1 MSAPTDVVPTTTPTA
16 PPTTTMPMTIDTPE
30 QLRELLGEDWT
41 FSDAQFAAITAPLEP
56 AVVVAG
62 AGSGKTTV
70 MAARVVWLVA
80 TGQVAPAEILGLTFT
95 TKATAELETRIRESL
110 RRAGL
115 LPERGDAP
123 PLPPAPGEAD
133 APEEPDEPTVV
144 TYHAYASALLS
155 EHGLR
160 IGHEPDTRLI
170 ADASRFQLAA
180 RAVQRYVAP
189 VDHLSDSPPH
199 VVRYLLAL
207 DAEMSE
213 HLVDPEQVREHDATQ
228 RPRFEAGMSTESRKT
243 YRAYNEKAIAAIA
256 ARAELLGLVESYRDL
271 KRHLGLMD
279 FSDQIALAARLAR
292 ECPEVG
298 VVERAKY
305 RVVLLD
311 EYQDTSVAQ
320 ALMLSRLFSGPDVD
334 HGLGHPV
341 TAVGDP
347 NQAIYGWRG
356 ASVSNILEFGADF
369 PGAPSSGADRSRMT
383 YPLVVNRRSDARIL
397 ATANHLAADLYATRP
412 DLLPLEPK
420 PDARDGEVRAIV
432 HETYDDELAWLGDRV
447 IETHAR
453 LAATKEG
460 PVWKEIGVLTR
471 DNSHAAAV
479 FDALTDREVPV
490 EIVGLKGLLRLPE
503 VAEVVAVLTLVQD
516 VTANAALLTL
526 LAGPR
531 WAIGPRDLALL
542 GRRAAHLAGS
552 QSGGEVFADVHQQL
566 TAAVEGADP
575 TEIPSLCD
583 ALADPGDPDAPDA
596 LPYSDEER
604 VRFGLLAV
612 ELRSLRAAIGE
623 PILDLV
629 RRIIDVTGIDIELAS
644 SVSPAAAA
652 RRDNLDLFV
661 QAVGEF
667 QAVDGTVTL
676 AALLA
681 WLEAEDEHGQGLDVA
696 TPSEADSVKLLTV
709 HRAKGLEWDAV
720 FLVGVTER
728 KFPSNRG
735 RSSWLTQASVMPT
748 VLRGDAR
755 DLPQLGGHTPD
766 DIKAMGVAAKAHDAT
781 EELRLGYVAWTRARH
796 ELSVSAWR
804 WKAGLKSGLGPSA
817 YLHKTREA
825 MESWGGA
832 PDAWLEV
839 VAKGEVHPYADD
851 NVDLDWPI
859 SHHTPEVV
867 RRREA
872 AQRVHRIAA
881 DHVDDLEDVLHLE
894 QVQQW
899 DSEIDRLLEEAARDR
914 APEIDVPLPSSLSA
928 TSLARL
934 RDDPDTFARDLAR
947 PMPRLPSTA
956 ARFGTRFHAWVE
968 ARFGQQLLLDPDD
981 LPGRADVDIE
991 DDADLQELIRQFEA
1005 GPFADRPPL
1014 ALEPS
1019 FALVLAGQ
1027 VVRGRIDAVYADH
1040 DGSGD
1045 DGYLIVDWKTSRG
1058 RSADPLQLALYRLAW
1073 AELHD
1078 VPLDRVRAAFYYV
1091 REAGAQGLV
1100 EPADLPDR
1108 AALEAMLT
1116 TTDGA

>member
-1 MSAPTDVVPTTTPTA
+1 VTGGRPAVRL
-16 PPTTTMPMTIDTPE
+16 DTPE
-30 QLRELLGEDWT
+30 QLRDLLGESWT

-56 AVVVAG
+56 AVVIAG

-115 LPERGDAP
+115 LPERGELRP
-123 PLPPAPGEAD
+123 VPAAAGD
-133 APEEPDEPTVV
+133 DDGDEPDEPTVS
-144 TYHAYASALLS
+144 TYHSYASALLS

-170 ADASRFQLAA
+170 TDASRFQLAA
-180 RAVQRYVAP
+180 RAIQRHAAP

-213 HLVDPEQVREHDATQ
+213 HLVSPAQVRADDAVQ
-228 RPRFEAGMSTESRKT
+228 RPLLEAGMATEHRKT
-243 YRAYNEKAIAAIA
+243 YRAINEKAIGAID
-256 ARAELLGLVESYRDL
+256 ARVELLGLVESYREL

-279 FSDQIALAARLAR
+279 FSDQIALAARLAE

-298 VVERAKY
+298 EVERGKY

-320 ALMLSRLFSGPDVD
+320 ALMLRRLFSGADAAS
-334 HGLGHPV
+334 GRGHAV

-369 PGAPSSGADRSRMT
+369 PSVDGSRTT
-383 YPLVVNRRSDARIL
+383 YPLVVNRRSDRRIL
-397 ATANHLAADLYATRP
+397 ATANHLAADLYASRP
-412 DLLPLEPK
+412 DLLPLEAK
-420 PDARDGEVRAIV
+420 PGAREGDVRAIV
-432 HETYDDELAWLGDRV
+432 HETYDDELDWLAERV
-447 IETHAR
+447 LETHAR
-453 LAATKEG
+453 LAATTDG
-460 PVWKEIGVLTR
+460 PAWKEIGVLTR

-479 FDALTDREVPV
+479 FDALTDREIPV

-531 WAIGPRDLALL
+531 WAVGPRDLALL
-542 GRRAAHLAGS
+542 GRRASQLAGS
-552 QSGGEVFADVHQQL
+552 RTGAEVFTDVREQL

-583 ALADPGDPDAPDA
+583 ALDDPGDPAAPDA
-596 LPYSDEER
+596 LPYSDEAR
-604 VRFGLLAV
+604 ARFGLLAG
-612 ELRSLRAAIGE
+612 ELRRLRAAIGE

-629 RRIIDVTGIDIELAS
+629 RRIIDVTGIDVELAS

-667 QAVDGTVTL
+667 QAVDGQVTL

-748 VLRGDAR
+748 ALRGDAR
-755 DLPQLGGHTPD
+755 DLPQLLGHTPTD
-766 DIKAMGVAAKAHDAT
+766 LKALTEAAKEHDAT

-804 WKAGLKSGLGPSA
+804 WKQGLKGGLGPSD
-817 YLHKTREA
+817 YLRRTCEA
-825 MESWGGA
+825 MQEWDGV
-832 PDAWLEV
+832 PDAWLECA
-839 VAKGEVHPYADD
+839 AKGDLNPYAA
-851 NVDLDWPI
+851 VDVDQPWPI
-859 SHHTPEVV
+859 SHHTPEVA

-872 AQRVHRIAA
+872 ARRVRAA
-881 DHVDDLEDVLHLE
+881 DPDHVDDLEDVLLLE

-899 DSEIDRLLEEAARDR
+899 DAEIERLVEEAARDR
-914 APEIDVPLPSSLSA
+914 APEIEVPLPSSLSA
-928 TSLARL
+928 TALARL
-934 RDDPDTFARDLAR
+934 RDDPETFAADLAR
-947 PMPRLPSTA
+947 PMPRRPSSA
-956 ARFGTRFHAWVE
+956 ARFGIRFHAWVE

-981 LPGRADVDIE
+981 LPGRADSGIE
-991 DDADLQELIRQFEA
+991 DDADLQELIKRFEA

-1014 ALEPS
+1014 AVEPS

-1027 VVRGRIDAVYADH
+1027 VVRGRIDAVYTE
-1040 DGSGD
+1040 G
-1045 DGYLIVDWKTSRG
+1045 DGYLVVDWKTNRG
-1058 RSADPLQLALYRLAW
+1058 RTADDLQLALYRLAW

-1078 VPLDRVRAAFYYV
+1078 LPLDRVRAAFYYV
-1091 REAGAQGLV
+1091 RDGELV

-1108 AALEAMLT
+1108 EAIEAILT
-1116 TTDGA
+1116 RR